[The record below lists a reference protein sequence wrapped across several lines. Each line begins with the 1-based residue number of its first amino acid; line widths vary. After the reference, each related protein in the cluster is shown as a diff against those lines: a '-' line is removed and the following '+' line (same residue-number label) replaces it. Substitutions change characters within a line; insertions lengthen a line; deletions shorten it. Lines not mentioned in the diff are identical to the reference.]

1 MLPLANLT
9 GDPAQEYFSDGMTDA
24 LITNLASLPALRV
37 ISRQSVMRYKGSAK
51 PLPEIARELG
61 VEGVVEGSVV
71 RSGGRVRITAQ
82 LVHAPTD
89 RHLWAHSYERRMED
103 VLALQGEVSRAIAEE
118 VRLTV
123 GTKESQR
130 LTPERTVKPEAYDAY
145 LLGRHHWNQ
154 RTAQSLDKA
163 LSYFQAAIAADPDF
177 ALAHAGLALAYG
189 PRLVYGYVPPGH
201 GLAEQKTAALRA
213 LELDPGLGEARAA
226 LGSVRTQEWDWQ
238 GAETEFRNA
247 IEDSNTGTALWYAW
261 YLYAVGRADEAV
273 VQQRRALELDPLDI
287 AGNRGLAQFL
297 GATGQDEAA
306 LAQWNRVLEL
316 EPDHAQSELQL
327 ALFHFERGRIA
338 RAQYISSAP
347 VSLAPE
353 DPLTVA
359 SSPSPCAVSGNPGEA
374 RQLLG
379 RVEGAV
385 GQPLR
390 SKVLPA
396 YVHLALDERDRA
408 FALLEKPTGQ
418 VTRCSS
424 RSRWAMWASSISPRS
439 SGRPARRSTLR
450 RSAAADGPGPAGT
463 RKPSEMKSRWRR
475 GCRHLCT
482 LLCILP
488 IPVLAQTKGSDLSR
502 NSALV
507 LDWANRVMA
516 NDPKVRATA
525 EAALVQGAGRSLP
538 LLRRFLNR
546 GNEDLDLETFEIIRR
561 IGPPAIPLLVD
572 LLRDERVSIRRSA
585 VDALIDLA
593 PDTEWIQPALRRALR
608 DEDSEVAGDAARA
621 LGALGKRASP
631 SVRALVKTLSHE
643 DPYVRVYAAEALA
656 SIGPKAGA
664 ATRDLARA
672 LGDPI
677 PGVRWAAG
685 EALASIGPAAQSAV
699 PQLIEALKDEFLYV
713 RICAAG
719 ALGSLGPKAQTARE
733 ALRAAANDPT
743 MRYEAEWA
751 LNRIAGVESGEPV
764 ISPVVPA
771 PSVAPQPQTTVAQT
785 GNPPVDWDTTTGRNI
800 VWSVELGNETFGR
813 PVVAGDAVYVGTD
826 NARQLNPAF
835 QEECGVLMAFRVT
848 DGRFLWQDLAPR
860 VERGLRE
867 FLLPSTTSA
876 PYVEGNRLYYVTA
889 ECQLRSLDT
898 QGFRDGE
905 NSGPYREEVF
915 KDNAAAD
922 IAWELDMCGRLGVF
936 PHEATNSEVL
946 PVGDLLMVSTSNGQ
960 NEGHTRVPSPR
971 APSLI
976 AVNKHSGEVVWRA
989 IGPGEQVLHGQ
1000 WSSPVA
1006 ANVNGRI
1013 QVLFGGGDGWLR
1025 AYDAASGHEVW
1036 RFDGNPKDARW
1047 LPRPGVLSRSSI
1059 IASPVFADGRVFI
1072 AMGQSPGHGNGPSL
1086 IYAISPNGQGD
1097 VTESRL
1103 LWTSREVGRVVGT
1116 PIAKDGLLYV
1126 GDLGGTVHCLDAATG
1141 AHVWKHE
1148 TNEAIWGCLLLA
1160 GDRLYVGNVEGSMT
1174 VLRAGRRKEL
1184 LAQIEMDAPLYSRP
1198 ALIGDALYLA
1208 TARRLYLI
1216 AAKP

>member
-1 MLPLANLT
+1 M
-9 GDPAQEYFSDGMTDA
+9 
-24 LITNLASLPALRV
+24 
-37 ISRQSVMRYKGSAK
+37 
-51 PLPEIARELG
+51 
-61 VEGVVEGSVV
+61 
-71 RSGGRVRITAQ
+71 
-82 LVHAPTD
+82 
-89 RHLWAHSYERRMED
+89 
-103 VLALQGEVSRAIAEE
+103 
-118 VRLTV
+118 
-123 GTKESQR
+123 
-130 LTPERTVKPEAYDAY
+130 
-145 LLGRHHWNQ
+145 
-154 RTAQSLDKA
+154 
-163 LSYFQAAIAADPDF
+163 
-177 ALAHAGLALAYG
+177 
-189 PRLVYGYVPPGH
+189 
-201 GLAEQKTAALRA
+201 
-213 LELDPGLGEARAA
+213 
-226 LGSVRTQEWDWQ
+226 
-238 GAETEFRNA
+238 
-247 IEDSNTGTALWYAW
+247 
-261 YLYAVGRADEAV
+261 
-273 VQQRRALELDPLDI
+273 
-287 AGNRGLAQFL
+287 
-297 GATGQDEAA
+297 
-306 LAQWNRVLEL
+306 
-316 EPDHAQSELQL
+316 
-327 ALFHFERGRIA
+327 
-338 RAQYISSAP
+338 
-347 VSLAPE
+347 
-353 DPLTVA
+353 
-359 SSPSPCAVSGNPGEA
+359 
-374 RQLLG
+374 
-379 RVEGAV
+379 
-385 GQPLR
+385 
-390 SKVLPA
+390 
-396 YVHLALDERDRA
+396 
-408 FALLEKPTGQ
+408 
-418 VTRCSS
+418 
-424 RSRWAMWASSISPRS
+424 
-439 SGRPARRSTLR
+439 
-450 RSAAADGPGPAGT
+450 
-463 RKPSEMKSRWRR
+463 
-475 GCRHLCT
+475 
-482 LLCILP
+482 
-488 IPVLAQTKGSDLSR
+488 
-502 NSALV
+502 
-507 LDWANRVMA
+507 
-516 NDPKVRATA
+516 
-525 EAALVQGAGRSLP
+525 
-538 LLRRFLNR
+538 
-546 GNEDLDLETFEIIRR
+546 
-561 IGPPAIPLLVD
+561 
-572 LLRDERVSIRRSA
+572 
-585 VDALIDLA
+585 
-593 PDTEWIQPALRRALR
+593 
-608 DEDSEVAGDAARA
+608 VAGDAARA
-621 LGALGKRASP
+621 LGALGTKASP

-664 ATRDLARA
+664 ATKDLARA

-719 ALGSLGPKAQTARE
+719 ALGSIGPKAQTARE
-733 ALRAAANDPT
+733 ALRAAANDPAL
-743 MRYEAEWA
+743 RDEAEWA

-764 ISPVVPA
+764 VSPVVPA

-800 VWSVELGNETFGR
+800 VWSVELGNDTFGR

-826 NARQLNPAF
+826 NARHMNPAF
-835 QEECGVLMAFRVT
+835 QEESGVLMAFRAT
-848 DGRFLWQDLAPR
+848 DGAFLWQDVAPR

-905 NSGPYREEVF
+905 NTGPYREEVF
-915 KDNAAAD
+915 QDNAAAD
-922 IAWELDMCGRLGVF
+922 IVWELDMCARLGVF
-936 PHEATNSEVL
+936 PHEASNSEVL
-946 PVGDLLMVSTSNGQ
+946 PVGDLLMVCTSNGQ

-989 IGPGEQVLHGQ
+989 IGAGGQVLHGQ

-1006 ANVNGRI
+1006 ANVNGRM

-1086 IYAISPNGQGD
+1086 IHAISPNGQGD

-1116 PIAKDGLLYV
+1116 PIVKDGLLYV

-1208 TARRLYLI
+1208 TARRLSSLDPET
-1216 AAKP
+1216 AVDTARPSRSHSSARRAS

>member
-1 MLPLANLT
+1 M
-9 GDPAQEYFSDGMTDA
+9 
-24 LITNLASLPALRV
+24 
-37 ISRQSVMRYKGSAK
+37 
-51 PLPEIARELG
+51 
-61 VEGVVEGSVV
+61 
-71 RSGGRVRITAQ
+71 
-82 LVHAPTD
+82 
-89 RHLWAHSYERRMED
+89 
-103 VLALQGEVSRAIAEE
+103 
-118 VRLTV
+118 
-123 GTKESQR
+123 
-130 LTPERTVKPEAYDAY
+130 
-145 LLGRHHWNQ
+145 
-154 RTAQSLDKA
+154 
-163 LSYFQAAIAADPDF
+163 
-177 ALAHAGLALAYG
+177 
-189 PRLVYGYVPPGH
+189 
-201 GLAEQKTAALRA
+201 
-213 LELDPGLGEARAA
+213 
-226 LGSVRTQEWDWQ
+226 
-238 GAETEFRNA
+238 
-247 IEDSNTGTALWYAW
+247 
-261 YLYAVGRADEAV
+261 
-273 VQQRRALELDPLDI
+273 
-287 AGNRGLAQFL
+287 
-297 GATGQDEAA
+297 
-306 LAQWNRVLEL
+306 
-316 EPDHAQSELQL
+316 
-327 ALFHFERGRIA
+327 
-338 RAQYISSAP
+338 
-347 VSLAPE
+347 
-353 DPLTVA
+353 
-359 SSPSPCAVSGNPGEA
+359 
-374 RQLLG
+374 
-379 RVEGAV
+379 
-385 GQPLR
+385 
-390 SKVLPA
+390 
-396 YVHLALDERDRA
+396 
-408 FALLEKPTGQ
+408 
-418 VTRCSS
+418 
-424 RSRWAMWASSISPRS
+424 
-439 SGRPARRSTLR
+439 
-450 RSAAADGPGPAGT
+450 
-463 RKPSEMKSRWRR
+463 
-475 GCRHLCT
+475 
-482 LLCILP
+482 
-488 IPVLAQTKGSDLSR
+488 
-502 NSALV
+502 

-546 GNEDLDLETFEIIRR
+546 GDEDLHLKTFEIIRR

-572 LLRDERVSIRRSA
+572 LLRHEQVSFRRSA
-585 VDALIDLA
+585 ADALIDLA

-608 DEDSEVAGDAARA
+608 DEDSLVAGDAARA

-643 DPYVRVYAAEALA
+643 DPYVRIYAAEALA

-664 ATRDLARA
+664 ATKDLARA

-719 ALGSLGPKAQTARE
+719 ALGSIGPKAQTARE
-733 ALRAAANDPT
+733 ALRAAANDPAL
-743 MRYEAEWA
+743 RDEAEWA

-764 ISPVVPA
+764 VSPVVPA

-826 NARQLNPAF
+826 NARHMNPAF
-835 QEECGVLMAFRVT
+835 QEECGVLMAFRAT
-848 DGRFLWQDLAPR
+848 DGAFLWQDVAPR

-889 ECQLRSLDT
+889 ECQLRCLDT

-905 NSGPYREEVF
+905 NNGPYREEVQ
-915 KDNAAAD
+915 DNAAAD
-922 IAWELDMCGRLGVF
+922 IVWELDMCARLGVF
-936 PHEATNSEVL
+936 PHEASNSEVL

-976 AVNKHSGEVVWRA
+976 AVDKHSGEVVWRA
-989 IGPGEQVLHGQ
+989 IGAGEQVLHGQ

-1006 ANVNGRI
+1006 ANVNGRM

-1086 IYAISPNGQGD
+1086 IHAISPNGQGD

-1116 PIAKDGLLYV
+1116 PIVKDGLLYV

-1208 TARRLYLI
+1208 TAHRLYLI